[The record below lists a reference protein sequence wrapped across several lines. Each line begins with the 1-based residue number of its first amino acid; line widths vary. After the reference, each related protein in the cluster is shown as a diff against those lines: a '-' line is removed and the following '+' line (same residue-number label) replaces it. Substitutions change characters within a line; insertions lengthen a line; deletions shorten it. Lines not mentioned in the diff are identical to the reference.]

1 MKIKKV
7 NKIVSV
13 IMLFLILFSVI
24 QPVFAASGS
33 GTWSGGQYA
42 SGMKTTDNAGGTT
55 GVLIRRLNNLNT
67 GERRTVFCAEHG
79 IDFKT
84 GASYNGVYYT
94 PTNSNIRKACK
105 VAYLGWYK
113 NNGGYTVDGG
123 ILASDMKWVKWD
135 YVFTQQYIWEILG
148 QSNAT
153 FINAD
158 EQQGYVDFKNR
169 INNEIASIERRPSF
183 NGNTITIQAGETKT
197 INDSNGVLA
206 EYGTIDNTKDGIR
219 FVHQNGSNSMTI
231 SVDENTNLENY
242 RISDNTF
249 REWGMIK
256 NGTEDNDTMVYFEF
270 AAGVQNQ
277 LYCMSYND
285 PVTLNF
291 SLAIETFGKLE
302 LQKLNTNGDLVNGAI
317 FNVTGPNGYNQDIT
331 VTNGKITIDK
341 LRKGIYTI
349 TEKSAPNGYL
359 LNTQAYNVEVKVNQ
373 TATQAIVN
381 NEPTGTIQVIKKS
394 EQGDLIKGTIFKVIA
409 NENIKN
415 VAGTKTYYTEGQ
427 VIANITTDSNGLAEI
442 TNLPLGKYVVEETQA
457 TTGYLLDSTKHNV
470 TLSYKGQTQKIVLE
484 SFEKIDTTPTGE
496 IKVYKTD
503 DYNNKLKGAEI
514 SLYAREDIKNVAG
527 TRTWYKKGDLITKAI
542 TNDEGMVKF
551 SDLYLGKYYV
561 KETNAPEGYLLN
573 TKEFDAEL
581 KYKDQ
586 NTKVIYLDINNVID
600 EEPTGTI
607 TIIKKDSETGSVPQG
622 DATFNG
628 AVYKVYASE
637 DIYNKAKTKKFYSN
651 GDLVATRTM
660 NEKGET
666 EDITNLPLGKYVV
679 KEETAPIGYM
689 LDKNTYNVELKYK
702 DQYTKVIT
710 DTKTSLENVKKM
722 GVHIF
727 KSGIKEN
734 SGETPGLEGAEF
746 TIKLNS
752 AVERAYAQG
761 YTYAEVWNGIDENGN
776 QVKVDSKRVAE
787 AQVIAPSYETIK
799 TDKDGNAYTQNNL
812 PYGKYIVKETKT
824 PTDYETAVDF
834 TFSITDD
841 ESEIKEIAKKTKHLV
856 VNNEQLETYI
866 KLIKKDLKTGKLV
879 TLNSTTFEI
888 KATKDIYDRATKKIL
903 FKKGEAI
910 SQKIGNTTYT
920 SFTTNAD
927 NIVVPD
933 NSYNSKNDDKATITT
948 PLKLP
953 VGSYEITEI
962 KVPTGFLQLES
973 SVKFEIKNVKD
984 YDTDKDGDYIRE
996 VIVKNEQPTGT
1007 IKLDKTIALREDAD
1021 TSLIDTSDLSGIEF
1035 KLSAKENIIDMAD
1048 GSVIY
1053 KKGQEIKKYNLTK
1066 DGKLTITN
1074 LPMGTY
1080 EIVETK
1086 TLDGL
1091 VLNTTKDEVKFEQK
1105 DLTTKIYETKLDI
1118 SNDTTLVEF
1127 SKTDITGDKELIG
1140 AKLTVLDN
1148 ENNIIDTWTST
1159 EKTHK
1164 IEGLTIGK
1172 EYTLKEEIAPESYVV
1187 ATSIKFT
1194 IKDTNEIQ
1202 KVNMIDKI
1210 VEMSKVDI
1218 AGDEIE
1224 GATIQV
1230 LDKDNKVVDEWVSG
1244 KEPHKIKNLVEGE
1257 TYTLHEEIVAD
1268 SYVKATDIEFKV
1280 ITDKETQKVVM
1291 IDKIVEMSKVDIAGE
1306 EIAGATIQVL
1316 DKDNKV
1322 VDEWVSGKEP
1332 HKIKNLV
1339 EGETYTLHEEIVAD
1353 SYVKAT
1359 DVEFIV
1365 TTDKETQK
1373 LVMIDKLVEIT
1384 KTDITN
1390 GNELEGAELEV
1401 TDEDGNTIDKWTST
1415 KEPHKVKGLEEGKT
1429 YILKETTAPYGYEI
1443 TEEIKFTVTTDK
1455 ETQKIEMKDM
1465 PILKNVKV
1473 IKIDTETKEVIKDKF
1488 IFAIYE
1494 DPECTKL
1501 IKEVK
1506 SNSEDGTA
1514 LFEELRYGTYYIKEI
1529 KAPKDYELS
1538 NKIVKVEI
1546 NDKGIFV
1553 DDTQV
1558 EENENTIEFT
1568 FENKKIEVPKT
1579 GVESKIK
1586 LFASAII
1593 LSLLGI
1599 AYIIKRKQ
1607 NKDK

>member
-1 MKIKKV
+1 MKVKKS
-7 NKIVSV
+7 NK
-13 IMLFLILFSVI
+13 MLATMMLILIIFSVI

-679 KEETAPIGYM
+679 KEKTAPIGYM

-799 TDKDGNAYTQNNL
+799 TDKDGNAYTQKNL

-824 PTDYETAVDF
+824 PIDYETAVDF

-841 ESEIKEIAKKTKHLV
+841 ESEVKEIAKKTKHLV

-903 FKKGEAI
+903 FKKGESI

-933 NSYNSKNDDKATITT
+933 SSFNSKNDDKATITT

-962 KVPTGFLQLES
+962 KVPTGFLQLDK
-973 SVKFEIKNVKD
+973 SVTFEIKNVKD
-984 YDTDKDGDYIRE
+984 YDTDKDGDFIKE
-996 VIVKNEQPTGT
+996 VVVKNEQPTGT

-1066 DGKLTITN
+1066 DGKLSITN

-1091 VLNTTKDEVKFEQK
+1091 VLNTTKYEVKFEQK

-1172 EYTLKEEIAPESYVV
+1172 EYTLKEEIAPEGYVV

-1224 GATIQV
+1224 
-1230 LDKDNKVVDEWVSG
+1230 
-1244 KEPHKIKNLVEGE
+1244 
-1257 TYTLHEEIVAD
+1257 
-1268 SYVKATDIEFKV
+1268 
-1280 ITDKETQKVVM
+1280 
-1291 IDKIVEMSKVDIAGE
+1291 
-1306 EIAGATIQVL
+1306 GATIQVL

-1443 TEEIKFTVTTDK
+1443 TEEIRFTVTTDK

-1586 LFASAII
+1586 LFAGSII

-1599 AYIIKRKQ
+1599 AYIIIKRKQ

>member
-1 MKIKKV
+1 MKTKKL
-7 NKIVSV
+7 NKIIAI
-13 IMLFLILFSVI
+13 IMLFFTLFSVV

-33 GTWSGGQYA
+33 GKWSGGQYA
-42 SGMKTTDNAGGTT
+42 SGMKTTDNANGTT

-153 FINAD
+153 FIKAD
-158 EQQGYVDFKNR
+158 EQQGYIDFKNR
-169 INNEIASIERRPSF
+169 INNEIADIEKRPSF
-183 NGNTITIQAGETKT
+183 NGSTITIQAGESKT
-197 INDSNGVLA
+197 ITDSNGVLA
-206 EYGTIDNTKDGIR
+206 EYGTIDKTKDGIR

-242 RISDNTF
+242 RVSDSTF

-256 NGTEDNDTMVYFEF
+256 NGTEDNDTMVFFEF
-270 AAGVQNQ
+270 ASGVQNQ

-285 PVTLNF
+285 PVTLNL
-291 SLAIETFGKLE
+291 SLNIELFGKLE
-302 LQKLNTNGDLVNGAI
+302 LSKLNTNGDLVNGAV
-317 FNVTGPNGYNQDIT
+317 FRVRGANDYNKDVT

-341 LRKGIYTI
+341 LKKGTYTI
-349 TEKSAPNGYL
+349 NEISVPYGYL
-359 LNTQAYNVEVKVNQ
+359 IDTKSYDVEVKVNQ
-373 TATQAIVN
+373 TATKAVI
-381 NEPTGTIQVIKKS
+381 NEEPI
-394 EQGDLIKGTIFKVIA
+394 
-409 NENIKN
+409 
-415 VAGTKTYYTEGQ
+415 
-427 VIANITTDSNGLAEI
+427 
-442 TNLPLGKYVVEETQA
+442 
-457 TTGYLLDSTKHNV
+457 
-470 TLSYKGQTQKIVLE
+470 
-484 SFEKIDTTPTGE
+484 GE
-496 IKVYKTD
+496 IKAYKKD
-503 DYNNKLKGAEI
+503 NYDNKLKGAEI

-527 TRTWYKKGDLITKAI
+527 TITWYKKGDFITKAT
-542 TNDEGMVKF
+542 TNDEGMVQF
-551 SDLYLGKYYV
+551 SNLHLGKYYV

-573 TKEFDAEL
+573 NKEFDAEL
-581 KYKDQ
+581 KYKDA
-586 NTKVIYLDINNVID
+586 NTKVIYIDVTGIKD

-651 GDLVATRTM
+651 GDLVATRTI

-666 EDITNLPLGKYVV
+666 EDVTNLPLGKYIV

-689 LDKNTYNVELKYK
+689 LDKNNYNVELKYK

-734 SGETPGLEGAEF
+734 SGETLGLEGAEF

-752 AVERAYAQG
+752 AVEKAYEKG

-787 AQVIAPSYETIK
+787 AQIIAPSYETIK
-799 TDKDGNAYTQNNL
+799 TDKDGNAYAQKNL

-841 ESEIKEIAKKTKHLV
+841 ESEIKEIAKKTKHIA

-866 KLIKKDLKTGKLV
+866 KLIKKDLKTEKLV

-903 FKKGEAI
+903 FKKGESI

-933 NSYNSKNDDKATITT
+933 NSFNSKNDDKATITT

-962 KVPTGFLQLES
+962 KVPTGFLQLDK
-973 SVKFEIKNVKD
+973 SVTFEIKNVKD
-984 YDTDKDGDYIRE
+984 YDTDKDGDFIKE
-996 VIVKNEQPTGT
+996 VVIKNEQPTGT
-1007 IKLDKTIALREDAD
+1007 IKLDKVIALRENAD

-1035 KLSAKENIIDMAD
+1035 KLSAKENIIDMSE

-1053 KKGQEIKKYNLTK
+1053 KKGQEIKKYNLSK

-1074 LPMGTY
+1074 LPMGIY
-1080 EIVETK
+1080 EIEETK

-1091 VLNTTKDEVKFEQK
+1091 VLNTTKYEVKFEQK
-1105 DLTTKIYETKLDI
+1105 DLTTKVYTEKLDI

-1127 SKTDITGDKELIG
+1127 SKTDITGDNELKG
-1140 AKLTVLDN
+1140 AKLSVLDS
-1148 ENNIIDTWTST
+1148 ENKVVDEWIST
-1159 EKTHK
+1159 DRTHK
-1164 IEGLTIGK
+1164 IEGLTVGK
-1172 EYTLKEEIAPESYVV
+1172 EYILKEEIAPDGYVV

-1218 AGDEIE
+1218 AGEEIE

-1230 LDKDNKVVDEWVSG
+1230 LDKDNKVIDEWVSG

-1268 SYVKATDIEFKV
+1268 SYVKA
-1280 ITDKETQKVVM
+1280 
-1291 IDKIVEMSKVDIAGE
+1291 S
-1306 EIAGATIQVL
+1306 
-1316 DKDNKV
+1316 
-1322 VDEWVSGKEP
+1322 
-1332 HKIKNLV
+1332 
-1339 EGETYTLHEEIVAD
+1339 
-1353 SYVKAT
+1353 
-1359 DVEFIV
+1359 DVEFAV

-1373 LVMIDKLVEIT
+1373 VVMIDKLVEIT
-1384 KTDITN
+1384 KTDITD
-1390 GNELEGAELEV
+1390 GKKLEGAELEV

-1455 ETQKIEMKDM
+1455 VTQKIEMKDM

-1473 IKIDTETKEVIKDKF
+1473 VKIDTETKEIIKDKF

-1494 DPECTKL
+1494 DSECTKL

-1506 SNSEDGTA
+1506 SNTEDGTA
-1514 LFEELRYGTYYIKEI
+1514 LFEDLRYGIYYIKEI

-1538 NKIVKVEI
+1538 DKIVKIEI
-1546 NDKGIFV
+1546 NDKGIYV

>member
-1 MKIKKV
+1 
-7 NKIVSV
+7 
-13 IMLFLILFSVI
+13 
-24 QPVFAASGS
+24 
-33 GTWSGGQYA
+33 
-42 SGMKTTDNAGGTT
+42 
-55 GVLIRRLNNLNT
+55 
-67 GERRTVFCAEHG
+67 
-79 IDFKT
+79 
-84 GASYNGVYYT
+84 
-94 PTNSNIRKACK
+94 
-105 VAYLGWYK
+105 
-113 NNGGYTVDGG
+113 
-123 ILASDMKWVKWD
+123 
-135 YVFTQQYIWEILG
+135 
-148 QSNAT
+148 
-153 FINAD
+153 
-158 EQQGYVDFKNR
+158 
-169 INNEIASIERRPSF
+169 
-183 NGNTITIQAGETKT
+183 
-197 INDSNGVLA
+197 
-206 EYGTIDNTKDGIR
+206 
-219 FVHQNGSNSMTI
+219 
-231 SVDENTNLENY
+231 
-242 RISDNTF
+242 
-249 REWGMIK
+249 
-256 NGTEDNDTMVYFEF
+256 
-270 AAGVQNQ
+270 
-277 LYCMSYND
+277 
-285 PVTLNF
+285 
-291 SLAIETFGKLE
+291 
-302 LQKLNTNGDLVNGAI
+302 
-317 FNVTGPNGYNQDIT
+317 
-331 VTNGKITIDK
+331 
-341 LRKGIYTI
+341 
-349 TEKSAPNGYL
+349 
-359 LNTQAYNVEVKVNQ
+359 
-373 TATQAIVN
+373 
-381 NEPTGTIQVIKKS
+381 
-394 EQGDLIKGTIFKVIA
+394 
-409 NENIKN
+409 
-415 VAGTKTYYTEGQ
+415 
-427 VIANITTDSNGLAEI
+427 
-442 TNLPLGKYVVEETQA
+442 
-457 TTGYLLDSTKHNV
+457 
-470 TLSYKGQTQKIVLE
+470 
-484 SFEKIDTTPTGE
+484 
-496 IKVYKTD
+496 
-503 DYNNKLKGAEI
+503 
-514 SLYAREDIKNVAG
+514 
-527 TRTWYKKGDLITKAI
+527 
-542 TNDEGMVKF
+542 MVKF
-551 SDLYLGKYYV
+551 SDLHLGKYYV

-573 TKEFDAEL
+573 TKEFDTEL
-581 KYKDQ
+581 KYKDA
-586 NTKVIYLDINNVID
+586 NTKVIYIDVNGIKD

-628 AVYKVYASE
+628 AVYKVYANE

-799 TDKDGNAYTQNNL
+799 TDKDGNAYTQKNL

-903 FKKGEAI
+903 FKKGESI

-933 NSYNSKNDDKATITT
+933 SSFNSKNDDKATITT

-962 KVPTGFLQLES
+962 KVPTGFLQLDK
-973 SVKFEIKNVKD
+973 SVTFEIKNVKD
-984 YDTDKDGDYIRE
+984 YDTDKDGDFIKE
-996 VIVKNEQPTGT
+996 VVVKNEQPTGT

-1091 VLNTTKDEVKFEQK
+1091 VLNTTKYEVKFEQK

-1172 EYTLKEEIAPESYVV
+1172 EYTLKEEIAPDGYVV

-1218 AGDEIE
+1218 AGEEIE
-1224 GATIQV
+1224 
-1230 LDKDNKVVDEWVSG
+1230 
-1244 KEPHKIKNLVEGE
+1244 
-1257 TYTLHEEIVAD
+1257 
-1268 SYVKATDIEFKV
+1268 
-1280 ITDKETQKVVM
+1280 
-1291 IDKIVEMSKVDIAGE
+1291 
-1306 EIAGATIQVL
+1306 GATIQVL

-1373 LVMIDKLVEIT
+1373 VVMIDKIVEMSKVDIAGEEIEGATIQVLDKDNKVVDEWVSGKEPHKIKNLVEGETYTLHEEIVADSYVKATDVEFIVTTDKETQKVVMIDKLVEIT

>member
-1 MKIKKV
+1 
-7 NKIVSV
+7 
-13 IMLFLILFSVI
+13 
-24 QPVFAASGS
+24 
-33 GTWSGGQYA
+33 
-42 SGMKTTDNAGGTT
+42 
-55 GVLIRRLNNLNT
+55 
-67 GERRTVFCAEHG
+67 
-79 IDFKT
+79 
-84 GASYNGVYYT
+84 
-94 PTNSNIRKACK
+94 
-105 VAYLGWYK
+105 
-113 NNGGYTVDGG
+113 
-123 ILASDMKWVKWD
+123 
-135 YVFTQQYIWEILG
+135 
-148 QSNAT
+148 
-153 FINAD
+153 
-158 EQQGYVDFKNR
+158 
-169 INNEIASIERRPSF
+169 
-183 NGNTITIQAGETKT
+183 
-197 INDSNGVLA
+197 
-206 EYGTIDNTKDGIR
+206 
-219 FVHQNGSNSMTI
+219 MTI

-799 TDKDGNAYTQNNL
+799 TDKDGNAYTQKNL

-841 ESEIKEIAKKTKHLV
+841 ESEIKEIAKKIKHLV

-903 FKKGEAI
+903 FKKGESI

-933 NSYNSKNDDKATITT
+933 SSFNSKNDDKATITT

-962 KVPTGFLQLES
+962 KVPTGFLQLDK
-973 SVKFEIKNVKD
+973 SVTFEIKNVKD
-984 YDTDKDGDYIRE
+984 YDTDKDGDFIKE
-996 VIVKNEQPTGT
+996 VVVKNEQPTGT

-1066 DGKLTITN
+1066 NGKLTITN

-1086 TLDGL
+1086 TLNGL
-1091 VLNTTKDEVKFEQK
+1091 VLNTTKYEVKFEQK

-1172 EYTLKEEIAPESYVV
+1172 EYTLKEEIAPDGYVV

-1194 IKDTNEIQ
+1194 IKGTNEIQ

-1218 AGDEIE
+1218 AGEEIE
-1224 GATIQV
+1224 
-1230 LDKDNKVVDEWVSG
+1230 
-1244 KEPHKIKNLVEGE
+1244 
-1257 TYTLHEEIVAD
+1257 
-1268 SYVKATDIEFKV
+1268 
-1280 ITDKETQKVVM
+1280 
-1291 IDKIVEMSKVDIAGE
+1291 
-1306 EIAGATIQVL
+1306 GATIQVL

-1373 LVMIDKLVEIT
+1373 VVMIDKLVEIT

-1558 EENENTIEFT
+1558 EETENTIEFT

-1599 AYIIKRKQ
+1599 VYIIKRKQ

>member
-1 MKIKKV
+1 MKVKKS
-7 NKIVSV
+7 NK
-13 IMLFLILFSVI
+13 MLATMMLILIIFSVI

-527 TRTWYKKGDLITKAI
+527 TKTWYKKGDLVTKAI
-542 TNDEGMVKF
+542 TNDDGMVKF
-551 SDLYLGKYYV
+551 SDLHLGKYYV
-561 KETNAPEGYLLN
+561 KETNAPDGYLLN
-573 TKEFDAEL
+573 NKEFDAEL

-586 NTKVIYLDINNVID
+586 TTKVIYLEINNVID

-666 EDITNLPLGKYVV
+666 EDITNLPLGKYIV

-702 DQYTKVIT
+702 DQHTKVIT

-727 KSGIKEN
+727 KSGIKTN

-752 AVERAYAQG
+752 AVEKAYSQG

-776 QVKVDSKRVAE
+776 QVKVDSKRVQS
-787 AQVIAPSYETIK
+787 AQAIAPSYAVIV

-903 FKKGEAI
+903 FKKGESI

-933 NSYNSKNDDKATITT
+933 NSFNSKNDDKATITT

-962 KVPTGFLQLES
+962 KVPTGFLQLDK
-973 SVKFEIKNVKD
+973 SVTFEIKNVKV
-984 YDTDKDGDYIRE
+984 YDTDKDGDFIKE
-996 VIVKNEQPTGT
+996 VVVKNEQPTGT

-1080 EIVETK
+1080 EIVEIK

-1091 VLNTTKDEVKFEQK
+1091 VLNTTKYEVKFEQK

-1172 EYTLKEEIAPESYVV
+1172 EYTLKEEIAPDGYVV

-1218 AGDEIE
+1218 AGEEIE
-1224 GATIQV
+1224 
-1230 LDKDNKVVDEWVSG
+1230 
-1244 KEPHKIKNLVEGE
+1244 
-1257 TYTLHEEIVAD
+1257 
-1268 SYVKATDIEFKV
+1268 
-1280 ITDKETQKVVM
+1280 
-1291 IDKIVEMSKVDIAGE
+1291 
-1306 EIAGATIQVL
+1306 GATIQVL

-1373 LVMIDKLVEIT
+1373 VVMIDKLVEIT

-1429 YILKETTAPYGYEI
+1429 YILKETTAPY
-1443 TEEIKFTVTTDK
+1443 
-1455 ETQKIEMKDM
+1455 
-1465 PILKNVKV
+1465 
-1473 IKIDTETKEVIKDKF
+1473 
-1488 IFAIYE
+1488 
-1494 DPECTKL
+1494 C
-1501 IKEVK
+1501 
-1506 SNSEDGTA
+1506 
-1514 LFEELRYGTYYIKEI
+1514 
-1529 KAPKDYELS
+1529 
-1538 NKIVKVEI
+1538 
-1546 NDKGIFV
+1546 
-1553 DDTQV
+1553 
-1558 EENENTIEFT
+1558 
-1568 FENKKIEVPKT
+1568 
-1579 GVESKIK
+1579 
-1586 LFASAII
+1586 
-1593 LSLLGI
+1593 SLWL
-1599 AYIIKRKQ
+1599 
-1607 NKDK
+1607 

>member
-1 MKIKKV
+1 MKVKKS
-7 NKIVSV
+7 NK
-13 IMLFLILFSVI
+13 MLATMMLILILFSVI

-752 AVERAYAQG
+752 AVEIAYAQG

-799 TDKDGNAYTQNNL
+799 TDKDGNAYTQKNL

-903 FKKGEAI
+903 FKKGESI

-927 NIVVPD
+927 NIVVQD
-933 NSYNSKNDDKATITT
+933 SSFNSKNDDKATITT

-962 KVPTGFLQLES
+962 KVPTGFLQLDK
-973 SVKFEIKNVKD
+973 SVTFEIKNVKD
-984 YDTDKDGDYIRE
+984 YDTDKDGDFIKE
-996 VIVKNEQPTGT
+996 VVVKNEQPTGT

-1091 VLNTTKDEVKFEQK
+1091 VLNTTKYEVKFEQK
-1105 DLTTKIYETKLDI
+1105 DLTTKVYETKLDI
-1118 SNDTTLVEF
+1118 SNETTLVEF

-1148 ENNIIDTWTST
+1148 KNNIIDTWTST

-1172 EYTLKEEIAPESYVV
+1172 EYTLKEEIAPEGYVV

-1224 GATIQV
+1224 
-1230 LDKDNKVVDEWVSG
+1230 
-1244 KEPHKIKNLVEGE
+1244 
-1257 TYTLHEEIVAD
+1257 
-1268 SYVKATDIEFKV
+1268 
-1280 ITDKETQKVVM
+1280 
-1291 IDKIVEMSKVDIAGE
+1291 
-1306 EIAGATIQVL
+1306 GATIQVL

-1558 EENENTIEFT
+1558 EETENTIEFT

-1599 AYIIKRKQ
+1599 TYIIKRKQ

>member
-1 MKIKKV
+1 
-7 NKIVSV
+7 
-13 IMLFLILFSVI
+13 
-24 QPVFAASGS
+24 
-33 GTWSGGQYA
+33 
-42 SGMKTTDNAGGTT
+42 
-55 GVLIRRLNNLNT
+55 
-67 GERRTVFCAEHG
+67 
-79 IDFKT
+79 
-84 GASYNGVYYT
+84 
-94 PTNSNIRKACK
+94 
-105 VAYLGWYK
+105 
-113 NNGGYTVDGG
+113 
-123 ILASDMKWVKWD
+123 
-135 YVFTQQYIWEILG
+135 
-148 QSNAT
+148 
-153 FINAD
+153 
-158 EQQGYVDFKNR
+158 
-169 INNEIASIERRPSF
+169 
-183 NGNTITIQAGETKT
+183 
-197 INDSNGVLA
+197 
-206 EYGTIDNTKDGIR
+206 
-219 FVHQNGSNSMTI
+219 
-231 SVDENTNLENY
+231 
-242 RISDNTF
+242 
-249 REWGMIK
+249 
-256 NGTEDNDTMVYFEF
+256 
-270 AAGVQNQ
+270 
-277 LYCMSYND
+277 
-285 PVTLNF
+285 
-291 SLAIETFGKLE
+291 
-302 LQKLNTNGDLVNGAI
+302 
-317 FNVTGPNGYNQDIT
+317 
-331 VTNGKITIDK
+331 
-341 LRKGIYTI
+341 
-349 TEKSAPNGYL
+349 
-359 LNTQAYNVEVKVNQ
+359 
-373 TATQAIVN
+373 
-381 NEPTGTIQVIKKS
+381 
-394 EQGDLIKGTIFKVIA
+394 
-409 NENIKN
+409 
-415 VAGTKTYYTEGQ
+415 
-427 VIANITTDSNGLAEI
+427 
-442 TNLPLGKYVVEETQA
+442 
-457 TTGYLLDSTKHNV
+457 
-470 TLSYKGQTQKIVLE
+470 
-484 SFEKIDTTPTGE
+484 
-496 IKVYKTD
+496 
-503 DYNNKLKGAEI
+503 
-514 SLYAREDIKNVAG
+514 
-527 TRTWYKKGDLITKAI
+527 
-542 TNDEGMVKF
+542 MVKF
-551 SDLYLGKYYV
+551 SDLHLGKYYV

-573 TKEFDAEL
+573 TKEFDTEL
-581 KYKDQ
+581 KYKDA
-586 NTKVIYLDINNVID
+586 NTKVIYIDVNGIKD

-628 AVYKVYASE
+628 AVYKVYANE

-799 TDKDGNAYTQNNL
+799 TDKDGNAYAQKNL

-903 FKKGEAI
+903 FKKGESL

-927 NIVVPD
+927 NIVIPD
-933 NSYNSKNDDKATITT
+933 SSFNSKNDDKATITT

-962 KVPTGFLQLES
+962 KVPTGFLQLDK
-973 SVKFEIKNVKD
+973 SVTFEIKNVKD
-984 YDTDKDGDYIRE
+984 YDTDKDGDFIKE
-996 VIVKNEQPTGT
+996 VVVKNEQPTGT

-1091 VLNTTKDEVKFEQK
+1091 VLNTTKYEVKFEQK

-1172 EYTLKEEIAPESYVV
+1172 EYTLKEEIAPDGYVV

-1218 AGDEIE
+1218 AGEEIE

-1230 LDKDNKVVDEWVSG
+1230 LDKDNKVVDEWVSS

-1257 TYTLHEEIVAD
+1257 TYTLHEEKVAD
-1268 SYVKATDIEFKV
+1268 SYVKATDVEFIV
-1280 ITDKETQKVVM
+1280 TTDKETQKVVM

-1306 EIAGATIQVL
+1306 EIEGATIQVL

-1322 VDEWVSGKEP
+1322 VDEWVSSKEP

-1339 EGETYTLHEEIVAD
+1339 EGETYTLHEEKVAD

-1373 LVMIDKLVEIT
+1373 VVMIDKLVEIT

>member
-1 MKIKKV
+1 
-7 NKIVSV
+7 
-13 IMLFLILFSVI
+13 
-24 QPVFAASGS
+24 
-33 GTWSGGQYA
+33 
-42 SGMKTTDNAGGTT
+42 
-55 GVLIRRLNNLNT
+55 
-67 GERRTVFCAEHG
+67 
-79 IDFKT
+79 
-84 GASYNGVYYT
+84 
-94 PTNSNIRKACK
+94 
-105 VAYLGWYK
+105 
-113 NNGGYTVDGG
+113 
-123 ILASDMKWVKWD
+123 
-135 YVFTQQYIWEILG
+135 
-148 QSNAT
+148 
-153 FINAD
+153 
-158 EQQGYVDFKNR
+158 
-169 INNEIASIERRPSF
+169 
-183 NGNTITIQAGETKT
+183 
-197 INDSNGVLA
+197 
-206 EYGTIDNTKDGIR
+206 
-219 FVHQNGSNSMTI
+219 
-231 SVDENTNLENY
+231 
-242 RISDNTF
+242 
-249 REWGMIK
+249 MIK

-752 AVERAYAQG
+752 TVERAYAQG

-799 TDKDGNAYTQNNL
+799 TDKDGNAYTQKNL

-841 ESEIKEIAKKTKHLV
+841 ESEIKEIAKKIKHLV

-903 FKKGEAI
+903 FKKGESI

-933 NSYNSKNDDKATITT
+933 SSFNSKNDDKATITT

-962 KVPTGFLQLES
+962 KVPTGFLQLDK
-973 SVKFEIKNVKD
+973 SVTFEIKNVKD
-984 YDTDKDGDYIRE
+984 YDTDKDGDFIKE
-996 VIVKNEQPTGT
+996 VVVKNEQPTGT

-1035 KLSAKENIIDMAD
+1035 KLSAKENIIDMSD

-1091 VLNTTKDEVKFEQK
+1091 VLNTTKYEVKFEQK

-1172 EYTLKEEIAPESYVV
+1172 EYTLKEEIAPDGYVV

-1194 IKDTNEIQ
+1194 IKGTNEIQ

-1218 AGDEIE
+1218 AGEEIE

-1230 LDKDNKVVDEWVSG
+1230 LDKDNKVVDEWVSS

-1257 TYTLHEEIVAD
+1257 TYTLHEEKVAD
-1268 SYVKATDIEFKV
+1268 SYVKATDVEFIV
-1280 ITDKETQKVVM
+1280 TTDKETQKVVM

-1306 EIAGATIQVL
+1306 EIEGATIQVL

-1373 LVMIDKLVEIT
+1373 VVMIDKLVEIT

-1558 EENENTIEFT
+1558 EETENTIEFT

-1599 AYIIKRKQ
+1599 TYIIKRKQ

>member
-1 MKIKKV
+1 MKVKKS
-7 NKIVSV
+7 NK
-13 IMLFLILFSVI
+13 MLATMMLILIIFSVI

-349 TEKSAPNGYL
+349 TEKSAPDGYL

-415 VAGTKTYYTEGQ
+415 VAGTKKYYTEGQ

-442 TNLPLGKYVVEETQA
+442 TNLPLGKYIVEETQA
-457 TTGYLLDSTKHNV
+457 TTGYLIDNTKHNV
-470 TLSYKGQTQKIVLE
+470 TLSYKGQTEKIVLE

-496 IKVYKTD
+496 ITVYKTD
-503 DYNNKLKGAEI
+503 NYNNRLKGAEI

-527 TRTWYKKGDLITKAI
+527 TKTWYKKGDLVTKAI
-542 TNDEGMVKF
+542 TNDDGMVKF
-551 SDLYLGKYYV
+551 SDLHLGKYYV
-561 KETNAPEGYLLN
+561 KETNAPDGYLLN
-573 TKEFDAEL
+573 NKEFDAEL

-586 NTKVIYLDINNVID
+586 TTKVIYLEINNVID

-660 NEKGET
+660 NEKGKT
-666 EDITNLPLGKYVV
+666 EDITNLPLGKYIV

-702 DQYTKVIT
+702 DQHTKVIT

-727 KSGIKEN
+727 KSGIKTN

-752 AVERAYAQG
+752 AVEKAYSQG

-799 TDKDGNAYTQNNL
+799 TDKDGNAYTQKNL

-903 FKKGEAI
+903 FKKGESI

-933 NSYNSKNDDKATITT
+933 SSFNSKNDDKATITT

-962 KVPTGFLQLES
+962 KVPTGFLQLDK
-973 SVKFEIKNVKD
+973 SVTFEIKNVKD
-984 YDTDKDGDYIRE
+984 YDTDKDGDFIKE
-996 VIVKNEQPTGT
+996 VVVKNEQPTGT

-1035 KLSAKENIIDMAD
+1035 KLLAKENIIDMAD

-1091 VLNTTKDEVKFEQK
+1091 VLNTTKYEVKFEQK

-1172 EYTLKEEIAPESYVV
+1172 EYTLKEEIAPEGYVV

-1230 LDKDNKVVDEWVSG
+1230 LDKGNKVVDEWVSG

-1280 ITDKETQKVVM
+1280 TTDKETQKVVM

-1473 IKIDTETKEVIKDKF
+1473 IKVDSETKEIIKDKF
-1488 IFAIYE
+1488 TFAIYE
-1494 DPECTKL
+1494 DPECTKT

-1558 EENENTIEFT
+1558 EENENTVEFT